1 MDDNRSREPQATAAD
16 LRGVLTEV
24 VSQRESDP
32 DNGLFHGGAMCQAAA
47 VHMRHY
53 QLTVSPLPI
62 VDAVVTL
69 A

>member
-1 MDDNRSREPQATAAD
+1 M
-16 LRGVLTEV
+16 

-32 DNGLFHGGAMCQAAA
+32 DNGLFDGGAMCQAAA
-47 VHMRHY
+47 VHMRHH

-69 A
+69 V